1 MVRVHRLTVIIDDD
15 VLIFLST
22 SRFRGLYRCGLEPGT
37 VLHDFALPCAG
48 TVLVSLQ
55 HMQRMHQDRV
65 PLRSRNVVTVTDAL
79 RYERVPVT
87 QERHVAK
94 KSKKYTPKRTTGSM
108 TM

>member
-1 MVRVHRLTVIIDDD
+1 VRVHPPTVIIDDD

-22 SRFRGLYRCGLEPGT
+22 SRFRGLCRCGLSPGT
-37 VLHDFALPCAG
+37 FLQDFALPCAG
-48 TVLVSLQ
+48 SVLISLQ

-65 PLRSRNVVTVTDAL
+65 PLRSRNVLIVTDVL

-94 KSKKYTPKRTTGSM
+94 KSK
-108 TM
+108 